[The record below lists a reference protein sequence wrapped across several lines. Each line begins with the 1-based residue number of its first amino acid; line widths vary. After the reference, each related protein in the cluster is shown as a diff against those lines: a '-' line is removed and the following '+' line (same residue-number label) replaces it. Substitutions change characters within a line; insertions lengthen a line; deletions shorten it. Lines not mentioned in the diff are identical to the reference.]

1 MIALYKGGW
10 SGTPF
15 AQAFFTALSA
25 AAVLPTAVDTTP
37 GVFD

>member
-25 AAVLPTAVDTTP
+25 AAVLPISADSTAV
-37 GVFD
+37 VFD